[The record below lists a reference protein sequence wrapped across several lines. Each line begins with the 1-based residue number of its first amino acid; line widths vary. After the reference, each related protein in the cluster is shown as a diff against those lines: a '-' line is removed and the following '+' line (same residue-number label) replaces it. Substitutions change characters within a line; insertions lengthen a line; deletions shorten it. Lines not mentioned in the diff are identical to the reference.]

1 MSLQTVIYGVDGEQ
15 LEDHGSQEHR
25 LGTKLFLPDGRTF
38 RYCKAGGAL
47 AGLMRAAINAN
58 YAPGAAAHVGATVTG
73 YEGSAS
79 AGVAAGGV
87 AVQFPDTG
95 TRPVDYYQDGYLVTF
110 PSGHYQVNRI
120 RSSNLGDGATVTVQ
134 LEEPLKTAILST
146 TGLTAYAPHYGNVKA
161 AMSTRQEYEA
171 FICVPTNPVSSGRW
185 FWGQT
190 AGPCAIAAHG
200 GTWPGSAAHYR
211 DVFFHMD
218 GTIDPSS
225 VASPASGYQRAG
237 YLLNTTGSGYGDLW
251 IQLQME

>member
-38 RYCKAGGAL
+38 RYCYAGAAL
-47 AGLMRAAINAN
+47 AGVKRAAINAN
-58 YAPGAAAHVGATVTG
+58 YAPGAAAHIGATVTG
-73 YEGSAS
+73 YEGAPSAN
-79 AGVAAGGV
+79 VAAGGV
-87 AVQFPDTG
+87 SVQFPDTG
-95 TRPVDYYQDGYLVTF
+95 TRPVNYYQDGYLVTF

-120 RSSNLGDGATVTVQ
+120 RSSNLGDAATVTVQ
-134 LEEPLKTAILST
+134 LEEALKTAIT
-146 TGLTAYAPHYGNVKA
+146 TSHGLTAYPSHYGNVKP
-161 AMSTRQEYEA
+161 AMSTNQEYEA
-171 FICVPTNPVSSGRW
+171 FVCLPTNPVAISRW

-190 AGPCAIAAHG
+190 AGPCWITAHG

-225 VASPASGYQRAG
+225 VSDPTSGFQRAG
-237 YLLNTTGSGYGDLW
+237 YLLQSTGSGYGDGF
-251 IQLQME
+251 IMLQME